1 MTSLIIRNG
10 LVVDPSQNLERVTS
24 IRIDDGKVTAL
35 GDGLPVQD
43 ATVIDAS
50 ELIVCPGFI
59 DLHAHLREPG
69 REDKE
74 TIETGSRAAAA
85 GGFTS
90 VCAMPN
96 TTPVNDNGSVTKY
109 VLERGA
115 EAGLVNVFPIG
126 AITRGSRGEELA
138 DYGEMKDAGIVAL
151 SDDGKPV
158 ANSQV
163 MRHAFEYARDFD
175 LPIVDHCEEPAL
187 AAGGSMHEGTFSA
200 MLGLKG
206 INRLA
211 EELHVVRD
219 ALLAR
224 ETGGRVHI
232 AHISTRGSVEIV
244 RWAKSQGLPVTCEVT
259 PHHLLLTDA
268 AVVGFDTNAKM
279 NPPLRSEEDRQALIE
294 GLVDGTIDAIA
305 TDHAPHHIDEKMLEF
320 DKAPF
325 GVVGLETAVGL
336 IYDRFVK
343 TGVISLSRFVA
354 LFSTA
359 PAQIFQLNRGA
370 LTPGSIA
377 DLTIVDPKKE
387 WTVDPSRFQSKSRNT
402 PFVAWTL
409 TAAPVTTIL
418 GGVVVH
424 TVYPHSEN
432 ACPRKN
438 F

>member
-1 MTSLIIRNG
+1 MTSLIVKNG
-10 LVVDPSQNLERVTS
+10 LVVDPSQNLEAFIS
-24 IRIDDGKVTAL
+24 IRIDAGKVTAL
-35 GDGLPVQD
+35 GGDLPVQK
-43 ATVIDAS
+43 AEVIDAS
-50 ELIVCPGFI
+50 GLIVCPGFI
-59 DLHAHLREPG
+59 DLHVHLREPG

-74 TIETGSRAAAA
+74 TIETGSRAAAG

-115 EAGLVNVFPIG
+115 EAGLVNVFPVG

-138 DYGEMKDAGIVAL
+138 DYGEMKEAGIVAL

-175 LPIVDHCEEPAL
+175 LPIVDHCEEPSL

-279 NPPLRSEEDRQALIE
+279 NPPLRSEEDRQSLIE

-336 IYDRFVK
+336 IYDRLVK

-354 LFSTA
+354 LFSTE
-359 PAQIFQLNRGA
+359 PAQIFQLNRGTLA
-370 LTPGSIA
+370 PGSVA
-377 DLTIVDPKKE
+377 DLTIIDPAREWVVDPA
-387 WTVDPSRFQSKSRNT
+387 RFSSKSRNT
-402 PFVAWTL
+402 PFAGWKL
-409 TAAPVTTIL
+409 AGAPVMTIL
-418 GGVVVH
+418 AGE
-424 TVYPHSEN
+424 TKWKAPL
-432 ACPRKN
+432 A
-438 F
+438 